1 MTTGSR
7 SFLITGASK
16 GIGRALSTRL
26 ADASHHVIGLARGY
40 RRQHSRRITIPRRE
54 AE

>member
-1 MTTGSR
+1 MMTGSR

-26 ADASHHVIGLARGY
+26 AEAGHHAARGNPPLLAQSFK
-40 RRQHSRRITIPRRE
+40 RRMSR
-54 AE
+54 A